1 MVPAS
6 LRSDQ
11 VLITS
16 TAEGAD
22 PTFYLGASI
31 VASARA
37 AQSSACAEPQS
48 SNCLSAIAAVLN
60 PGQTVAIQARLA
72 LIPLVVPAVAV
83 LMGIMIATFNEPPPQ
98 VIHQP
103 YRIIAPTSLVSTL
116 SEVQFGSSVAFKVST
131 TSGVYLAPL
140 TDSPNLT
147 TGLAEG

>member
-1 MVPAS
+1 MPAN

-16 TAEGAD
+16 TAEDGD

-48 SNCLSAIAAVLN
+48 SDCLSGIAAVLN
-60 PGQTVAIQARLA
+60 PGQTVAIEARFVLIRLVLAAVVA
-72 LIPLVVPAVAV
+72 LISVMVA
-83 LMGIMIATFNEPPPQ
+83 TYNEPQPQ

-116 SEVQFGSSVAFKVST
+116 SEVQLGTSSVAFKVST
-131 TSGVYLAPL
+131 TPGVYLAPL
-140 TDSPNLT
+140 TDPPSFT

>member
-1 MVPAS
+1 MVPAN

-16 TAEGAD
+16 TAEGGD
-22 PTFYLGASI
+22 PTFYLGPSI

-37 AQSSACAEPQS
+37 AQSSACAEPHS
-48 SNCLSAIAAVLN
+48 SDCLSAIAAVLN
-60 PGQTVAIQARLA
+60 PGQTVAIQARFA
-72 LIPLVVPAVAV
+72 LIPLVIAAVVALIGV
-83 LMGIMIATFNEPPPQ
+83 MIETYNEPQPS

-116 SEVQFGSSVAFKVST
+116 SEVQFGTSVAFKVST